1 MVVDPLFPIEPY
13 LLAASTSATP
23 IRLVI
28 DTHLHAD
35 HRSAGRALAA
45 AAGADYVIHEQCGSL
60 QCLPSARR
68 GSETSASIFSNELN
82 AAMTTSESVAF
93 PRIPNPAGR
102 ESPRSPKN
110 QFSPRCC
117 ASDSPQL
124 RNQH

>member
-1 MVVDPLFPIEPY
+1 
-13 LLAASTSATP
+13 
-23 IRLVI
+23 RLVI

-117 ASDSPQL
+117 GSSPQL
-124 RNQH
+124 RNQY

>member
-68 GSETSASIFSNELN
+68 GSGCLHSEDHHGSI
-82 AAMTTSESVAF
+82 AAERFQSES
-93 PRIPNPAGR
+93 
-102 ESPRSPKN
+102 S
-110 QFSPRCC
+110 
-117 ASDSPQL
+117 
-124 RNQH
+124 